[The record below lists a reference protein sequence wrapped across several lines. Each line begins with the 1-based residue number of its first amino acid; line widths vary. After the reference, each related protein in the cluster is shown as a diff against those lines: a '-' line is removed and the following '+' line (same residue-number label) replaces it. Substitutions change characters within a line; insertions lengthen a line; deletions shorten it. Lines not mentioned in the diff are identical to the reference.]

1 MNKEILS
8 RRWCDFQDSLAH
20 MLGINIAVIGPGGK
34 LIALYNGLPFHY
46 DYYHSPELTGLIE
59 GYLIKLTRFSNRR
72 GESKV
77 VEDPLGILAV
87 PVPLEGGLFLVL
99 SGGLNKE
106 KKLCRQFF
114 LERLKEYG
122 LPKAKEISARIRT
135 ISPVELQKKA
145 GSVGTIYRLLN
156 HALSKTKK
164 LEEKTT
170 LLAVIDEIN
179 KLTATLFGPRFF
191 DLNRFL
197 GLVVSSL
204 IILCDA
210 DGGFAFCLSD
220 TGGATVYRGTDKE
233 GFLKGLENKWLT
245 AVEQGKNPIKAIKQH
260 ISSGAKK
267 GLGDFAIEK
276 FCVKIKDFLICL
288 GVVCSRS
295 RYVKT
300 VLSSFAQQSLIAL
313 EVFSLY
319 ALLRQQLGI
328 ILNSV
333 RHGIIVINNRG
344 NIMLVNRAVADIL
357 AGYGIALLPGKPLD
371 GLGMCQAIK
380 MAIHNA
386 ITAGEYTLQK
396 KSVLGEGKNLR
407 YISWDVTPLM
417 RSDKIIGAI
426 LVIEDITES
435 ESLHTL
441 KEDWERLTTASEV
454 AAGIAHEIRNPLST
468 AGAAIQ
474 LLEKVSE
481 AGRRKELLGKISTE
495 LKRMNNILTDFL
507 NLSKPKSNLVLEQVD
522 LLGLIEEMEYL
533 FQSEAYLHNVEL
545 IIKRPQSFPPVI
557 GEIIGLKQVFL
568 NIEKNAIEALMSKSV
583 SEGRRLVISFD
594 FDDNNACVS
603 FEDNGPGISP
613 EHLRI
618 IQRPFFTTKKSG
630 TGLGLSIS
638 ASIIKRM
645 GGELCFESYS
655 GRGTKV
661 SVLLPLGAKN
671 DKK

>member
-1 MNKEILS
+1 
-8 RRWCDFQDSLAH
+8 
-20 MLGINIAVIGPGGK
+20 
-34 LIALYNGLPFHY
+34 
-46 DYYHSPELTGLIE
+46 
-59 GYLIKLTRFSNRR
+59 
-72 GESKV
+72 
-77 VEDPLGILAV
+77 
-87 PVPLEGGLFLVL
+87 
-99 SGGLNKE
+99 
-106 KKLCRQFF
+106 
-114 LERLKEYG
+114 
-122 LPKAKEISARIRT
+122 
-135 ISPVELQKKA
+135 
-145 GSVGTIYRLLN
+145 
-156 HALSKTKK
+156 
-164 LEEKTT
+164 
-170 LLAVIDEIN
+170 
-179 KLTATLFGPRFF
+179 
-191 DLNRFL
+191 
-197 GLVVSSL
+197 
-204 IILCDA
+204 
-210 DGGFAFCLSD
+210 
-220 TGGATVYRGTDKE
+220 
-233 GFLKGLENKWLT
+233 
-245 AVEQGKNPIKAIKQH
+245 
-260 ISSGAKK
+260 
-267 GLGDFAIEK
+267 
-276 FCVKIKDFLICL
+276 
-288 GVVCSRS
+288 
-295 RYVKT
+295 
-300 VLSSFAQQSLIAL
+300 
-313 EVFSLY
+313 
-319 ALLRQQLGI
+319 
-328 ILNSV
+328 
-333 RHGIIVINNRG
+333 
-344 NIMLVNRAVADIL
+344 MLVNRAVADIL

-522 LLGLIEEMEYL
+522 LLELIEEMEYL